1 MIALLSPAKNLDFT
15 TEPATTICTQP
26 LFQEESQQII
36 NKIKKVS
43 KKKIAELMKLSDNLA
58 SLNYDRYQTWSL
70 PLTPQNAK
78 QAAMAFNGEVYS
90 GLNANNW
97 AADSYDFAQ
106 DHLRILSGLHGLL
119 KPLDLIQPYRLEM
132 GTSFSPKPS
141 QKNLYQFWG
150 KKIAE
155 QLNTDLA
162 HQGDNVIV
170 NLASNEYFKAVD
182 TKTLKANII
191 TFQFKENKG
200 GEYKTLMVYAK
211 KARGSMAAFM
221 IQNGIVKP
229 QDLKAFDTDGYCF
242 NPKLSSETDWTFTR
256 G

>member
-15 TEPATTICTQP
+15 TAPATSICTQP

-58 SLNYDRYQTWSL
+58 SLNYERYQTWSL

-90 GLNANNW
+90 GLDANNW
-97 AADSYDFAQ
+97 PANCYDFAQ
-106 DHLRILSGLHGLL
+106 EHLRILSGLHGLL

-150 KKIAE
+150 KKIAH
-155 QLNTDLA
+155 QLNSDLA
-162 HQGDNVIV
+162 QQGDNVIV

-191 TFQFKENKG
+191 TFQFKENKA

-221 IQNGIVKP
+221 IKNGIVQA

-242 NPKLSSETDWTFTR
+242 NPKLSTETDWTFTR